1 MSRRVRINRVE
12 HPIEAGSAVIRA
24 GLVVYDRRVLG
35 ETDHFP
41 AVFRLLS
48 GEGETCVVGGPER
61 QSFFIRK
68 RLAPLRQA

>member
-1 MSRRVRINRVE
+1 M
-12 HPIEAGSAVIRA
+12 IRA